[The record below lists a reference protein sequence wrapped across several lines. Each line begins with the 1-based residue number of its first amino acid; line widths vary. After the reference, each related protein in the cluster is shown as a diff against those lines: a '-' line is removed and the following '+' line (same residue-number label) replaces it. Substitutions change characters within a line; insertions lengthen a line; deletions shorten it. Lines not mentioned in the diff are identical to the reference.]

1 MSLKIDL
8 RVGETV
14 RFDDGRVAVTLL
26 EKSGQRARLEIVA
39 APDVRI
45 DQPRQRAAEAAKH
58 GLTLAPA

>member
-14 RFDDGRVAVTLL
+14 RLDDGRITVTLL
-26 EKSGQRARLEIVA
+26 EKSGQRARLDIVA

-45 DQPRQRAAEAAKH
+45 DQPRQRTAEAAKN